1 MATGKVS
8 AGLAMFRRTEQ
19 GLEILLG
26 HPGGPFFRKKDE
38 GCWSIPKGLIDGD
51 EEPLAAAR
59 REFTEETGVP
69 TPAEGYTSLGEI
81 QQKSGKVVRAWAFE
95 GDCDPSAITS
105 NTFELEWPPRSGRI
119 QTFPEIDRAAFF
131 TFSEARLKIN
141 SAQAKF
147 IDRLDEIL

>member
-1 MATGKVS
+1 MASSKTS
-8 AGLAMFRRTEQ
+8 AGLAMYRRTEQ
-19 GLEILLG
+19 GFEILLG
-26 HPGGPFFRKKDE
+26 HPGGPFFRKKDASS
-38 GCWSIPKGLIDGD
+38 WSIPKGLIEGD
-51 EEPLAAAR
+51 EDPLAAAR

-69 TPAEGYTSLGEI
+69 TPAEGYTSLGEV

-95 GDCDPSAITS
+95 GDCDPTVIVS

-147 IDRLDEIL
+147 IDRLEDLL